1 MFAHDFHKQNVS
13 QLEIEPCDLKT
24 TSLAI
29 TETPSEDTWMEEWM
43 DGRMG
48 GWQTS
53 TTPLQ

>member
-29 TETPSEDTWMEEWM
+29 TETPSEDKWMEEWM
-43 DGRMG
+43 DGR
-48 GWQTS
+48 
-53 TTPLQ
+53 LL